1 MAVNKITNKQVVTK
15 ESINRADQ
23 ISTRNTTQRQGNRA
37 ASVLP
42 GLDYTKNYAIT
53 LKDVDT
59 SVIKYIKNVLRPK
72 ISEANE
78 MVDVPVMYG
87 NEERWVA
94 VRKNGVNRDKNNS
107 LILPLIM
114 LKRTSI
120 GKNELSTQGFEHDIQ
135 MKYARVTRNS
145 RWSKDNQYDR
155 FSVLTGTKPVT
166 ENIITGMPNFSD
178 VTYEFIL
185 WTAYIEQMNSLIEL
199 FVSHSNKYWGDSNN
213 YKFLSTLD
221 SIDDATEMSI
231 DSERFVKS
239 TFSVTTRAYL
249 LPEYMNSTITNK
261 MSTTKRELTPGKVVF
276 GFEGDATNEQVGK

>member
-1 MAVNKITNKQVVTK
+1 MAVNPITNKQVVSK
-15 ESINRADQ
+15 ESINRAEQ
-23 ISTRNTTQRQGNRA
+23 VSTRNSTQRQGNRA
-37 ASVLP
+37 ASVIP
-42 GLDYTKNYAIT
+42 GIDYTKNYAIT

-59 SVIKYIKNVLRPK
+59 SIIHYIKNVLKPK
-72 ISEANE
+72 VGEANE
-78 MVDVPVMYG
+78 MIDVPVMYG
-87 NEERWVA
+87 NEERWAA
-94 VRKNGVNRDKNNS
+94 VRKRGVIRDKNDS

-145 RWSKDNQYDR
+145 KWSKDNQYDR

-185 WTAYIEQMNSLIEL
+185 WTSYIEQMNSLIEL
-199 FVSHSNKYWGDSNN
+199 FVSHSNKYWGDGND
-213 YKFLSTLD
+213 YKFLSTID
-221 SIDDATEMSI
+221 SVEDATEMTV
-231 DSERFVKS
+231 DSERIVKS
-239 TFSVTTRAYL
+239 TFSVITKAYI

-261 MSTTKRELTPGKVVF
+261 VSTMKKELTPGKVVF
-276 GFEGDATNEQVGK
+276 GFEGDATSEQVK

>member
-1 MAVNKITNKQVVTK
+1 MAVNPITNKQVVSK
-15 ESINRADQ
+15 ESINRAEQ
-23 ISTRNTTQRQGNRA
+23 VSTRNSTQRQGNRA
-37 ASVLP
+37 ASVIP
-42 GLDYTKNYAIT
+42 GIDYTKNYAIT

-59 SVIKYIKNVLRPK
+59 SIIHYIKNVLKPK
-72 ISEANE
+72 VGEANE
-78 MVDVPVMYG
+78 MIDVPVMYG
-87 NEERWVA
+87 NEERWAA
-94 VRKNGVNRDKNNS
+94 VRKRGVIRDKNDS

-145 RWSKDNQYDR
+145 KWSKDNQYDR

-185 WTAYIEQMNSLIEL
+185 WTSYIEQMNSLIEL
-199 FVSHSNKYWGDSNN
+199 FVSHSNKYWGDGND
-213 YKFLSTLD
+213 YKFLSTID
-221 SIDDATEMSI
+221 SVEDATEMTV
-231 DSERFVKS
+231 DSERIVKS
-239 TFSVTTRAYL
+239 TFSVITKAYI

-261 MSTTKRELTPGKVVF
+261 VSTMKKELTPASVNF
-276 GFEGDATNEQVGK
+276 NFEGDATTEQIT